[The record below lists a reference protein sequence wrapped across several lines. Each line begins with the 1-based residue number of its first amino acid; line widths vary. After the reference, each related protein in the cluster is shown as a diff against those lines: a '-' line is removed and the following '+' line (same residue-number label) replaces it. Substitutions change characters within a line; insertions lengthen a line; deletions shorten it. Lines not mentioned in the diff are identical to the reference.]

1 MLYIIYVVPFIAR
14 NRELRWLSYKEFKN
28 AKTNE
33 REKNKKKI
41 PNLRTK
47 TLLIDK

>member
-1 MLYIIYVVPFIAR
+1 MLYIIYIVPFIAR
-14 NRELRWLSYKEFKN
+14 NRELRWLSYKRLKN

-33 REKNKKKI
+33 RKKKKKI

-47 TLLIDK
+47 TLLINK